1 MMNTETEN
9 SIFLSHAA
17 AVHQMLLKGESQTRD
32 LLFIGGARLHT
43 LEDRIGIAQMVQL
56 NDADVLHF
64 GFEHTANGY
73 ELTELSACMRR
84 DETNERNQLK
94 HSRRQSPASKISAG
108 CLRCGSVLKPGT
120 SLRRCV
126 ARQWGC
132 PPGRVLVAGRTLLS
146 VRRPWVRSG
155 AARNTKG
162 WMDLSRQMRGAAGV
176 GQSKPIGLP

>member
-73 ELTELSACMRR
+73 ELTELSVCMRR
-84 DETNERNQLK
+84 DGMIAL
-94 HSRRQSPASKISAG
+94 
-108 CLRCGSVLKPGT
+108 
-120 SLRRCV
+120 
-126 ARQWGC
+126 ARECRLW
-132 PPGRVLVAGRTLLS
+132 S
-146 VRRPWVRSG
+146 DRSG
-155 AARNTKG
+155 ERVILVPPADRFATAPKPDARLVPGDGGSAETTVIA
-162 WMDLSRQMRGAAGV
+162 LEAIVRGTDGPGNA
-176 GQSKPIGLP
+176 